1 MSKFIP
7 NAFQI
12 PNSVIDE
19 LLAKLTCAELKCYL
33 FVVRKTKGWNKESD
47 SISVSQF
54 MEVTGLSNRSVIT
67 ACESLVEMGLLER
80 SGGER
85 KLNTYSVKAF
95 EISQTGEKSSS
106 DKTGEN
112 FSQTGEKS
120 SSDKTGE
127 NFSQTGEK
135 SSSDKTGENF
145 SQTGEKSSSDLVKK
159 VHTQNNNKNTIQ
171 NNNKKNTKKSES
183 DLLAEFGIVGQLAED
198 FLKLRK
204 AKSAPI
210 TETALKGFQR
220 EAAKAG
226 ISLSDA
232 ITIAIER
239 NWRGFSASW
248 NWRDDDI
255 AMAANTRKTSSFA
268 DDGSW
273 AVGRKLNIDPNL
285 IPEELR

>member
-47 SISVSQF
+47 SISISQF

-85 KLNTYSVKAF
+85 KLNIYSVKAF
-95 EISQTGEKSSS
+95 EMSQTGEKTSP
-106 DKTGEN
+106 
-112 FSQTGEKS
+112 
-120 SSDKTGE
+120 
-127 NFSQTGEK
+127 
-135 SSSDKTGENF
+135 TGENF

-171 NNNKKNTKKSES
+171 NNNTSSSEKNFQTGQRVKKYSFSPDDMRTAEWIFELLKKLNPEFKVKSIDSWANCVRLMRERDGKTHRDICELFQWANQDPFWSLNILSPSSLREKWIQLSMKKQASE
-183 DLLAEFGIVGQLAED
+183 
-198 FLKLRK
+198 RK
-204 AKSAPI
+204 PHR
-210 TETALKGFQR
+210 TTFQ
-220 EAAKAG
+220 
-226 ISLSDA
+226 
-232 ITIAIER
+232 ER
-239 NWRGFSASW
+239 NSSDWGSAEK
-248 NWRDDDI
+248 
-255 AMAANTRKTSSFA
+255 MEKVF
-268 DDGSW
+268 
-273 AVGRKLNIDPNL
+273 
-285 IPEELR
+285 

>member
-85 KLNTYSVKAF
+85 KLNIYSVKAF
-95 EISQTGEKSSS
+95 EMSQTGEKSSS
-106 DKTGEN
+106 DE
-112 FSQTGEKS
+112 TGEKTS
-120 SSDKTGE
+120 P
-127 NFSQTGEK
+127 
-135 SSSDKTGENF
+135 TGENF

-183 DLLAEFGIVGQLAED
+183 DLLAEFGIVGQLADD
-198 FLKLRK
+198 FITHRK
-204 AKSAPI
+204 ACKAPI

-220 EAAKAG
+220 EADKAG
-226 ISLSDA
+226 IPLAEA
-232 ITIAIER
+232 ITISIER
-239 NWRGFSASW
+239 NWRGFKSEWDWRGNGVAQRQPQKMTFPEKNAQPW
-248 NWRDDDI
+248 NR
-255 AMAANTRKTSSFA
+255 
-268 DDGSW
+268 
-273 AVGRKLNIDPNL
+273 
-285 IPEELR
+285 PEDWEGVF

>member
-1 MSKFIP
+1 MSDFIV
-7 NAFQI
+7 NSFQL
-12 PNSVIDE
+12 PNSVVDE
-19 LLAKLTCAELKCYL
+19 LLADLTGAELKCYL
-33 FVVRKTKGWNKESD
+33 LVVRKTKGWNKEID
-47 SISVSQF
+47 SISIGQF

-67 ACESLVEMGLLER
+67 ACDSLVEKGLLVR

-85 KLNTYSVKAF
+85 RLNTYSVKSF
-95 EISQTGEKSSS
+95 NIPQTGEKSSS
-106 DKTGEN
+106 DETGEKTSPTGEN
-112 FSQTGEKS
+112 FSQS
-120 SSDKTGE
+120 
-127 NFSQTGEK
+127 
-135 SSSDKTGENF
+135 
-145 SQTGEKSSSDLVKK
+145 GEKSSSDLVKK

-204 AKSAPI
+204 AKNAPI

-248 NWRDDDI
+248 NWRDDNV
-255 AMAANTRKTSSFA
+255 ATATNTRKTSAFA

-273 AVGRKLNIDPNL
+273 AVGRKLNIDPEL
-285 IPEELR
+285 IQEELR

>member
-95 EISQTGEKSSS
+95 DFSETGEKSSS

-112 FSQTGEKS
+112 FSE
-120 SSDKTGE
+120 
-127 NFSQTGEK
+127 
-135 SSSDKTGENF
+135 
-145 SQTGEKSSSDLVKK
+145 TGEKSSSDLVKK

-198 FLKLRK
+198 FIAHRK
-204 AKSAPI
+204 SKRAAI
-210 TETALKGFQR
+210 TKTVLVGYQR
-220 EAAKAG
+220 EAHKAG
-226 ISLSDA
+226 IPLAEA
-232 ITIAIER
+232 ITISIER
-239 NWRGFSASW
+239 NWQGFKAEW
-248 NWRDDDI
+248 NWRDDNV
-255 AMAANTRKTSSFA
+255 ATATNTRKTSAFA

-273 AVGRKLNIDPNL
+273 AVGRKLNIDPEL

>member
-95 EISQTGEKSSS
+95 DFSETGEKSSS
-106 DKTGEN
+106 VKSGEN
-112 FSQTGEKS
+112 FSE
-120 SSDKTGE
+120 
-127 NFSQTGEK
+127 
-135 SSSDKTGENF
+135 
-145 SQTGEKSSSDLVKK
+145 TGEKSSSDLVKK

-198 FLKLRK
+198 FIAHRK
-204 AKSAPI
+204 SKRAAI
-210 TETALKGFQR
+210 TKTVLVGYQR
-220 EAAKAG
+220 ESHKAG
-226 ISLSDA
+226 IPLAEA
-232 ITIAIER
+232 ITISIER
-239 NWRGFSASW
+239 NWQGFKAGW
-248 NWRDDDI
+248 NWRDDNV
-255 AMAANTRKTSSFA
+255 ATTTNTRKTSAFA

-273 AVGRKLNIDPNL
+273 AVGRKLNIDPEL

>member
-19 LLAKLTCAELKCYL
+19 LLEKLTCAELKCYL

-95 EISQTGEKSSS
+95 EIPQTGEKSSS
-106 DKTGEN
+106 DTTGEN

-120 SSDKTGE
+120 SSDT
-127 NFSQTGEK
+127 
-135 SSSDKTGENF
+135 
-145 SQTGEKSSSDLVKK
+145 VKK

-171 NNNKKNTKKSES
+171 NINKKNTKKSES

-248 NWRDDDI
+248 NWRDDDM

>member
-1 MSKFIP
+1 MERQIYTREGGGVMSKFIP

-54 MEVTGLSNRSVIT
+54 MEVTGLSNRSIIT

-120 SSDKTGE
+120 SP
-127 NFSQTGEK
+127 
-135 SSSDKTGENF
+135 
-145 SQTGEKSSSDLVKK
+145 DLVKK

-204 AKSAPI
+204 AKNAPI

>member
-95 EISQTGEKSSS
+95 DFSETGEKSSS

-112 FSQTGEKS
+112 FSE
-120 SSDKTGE
+120 
-127 NFSQTGEK
+127 
-135 SSSDKTGENF
+135 
-145 SQTGEKSSSDLVKK
+145 TGEKSSSDLVKK

-171 NNNKKNTKKSES
+171 NTNKKNTKKSES
-183 DLLAEFGIVGQLAED
+183 DLLAEFGIVGQLADD
-198 FLKLRK
+198 FITHRK
-204 AKSAPI
+204 SKKATI
-210 TETALKGFQR
+210 TETALNGYKR
-220 EAAKAG
+220 EADKAG
-226 ISLSDA
+226 ITLEEA
-232 ITIAIER
+232 IVIAIER
-239 NWRGFSASW
+239 DWRGFNASW
-248 NWRDDDI
+248 NWRGDSI
-255 AMAANTRKTSSFA
+255 ATATNTRKTSTFA

-273 AVGRKLNIDPNL
+273 AVGRKLNIDPEL

>member
-19 LLAKLTCAELKCYL
+19 LLEKLTCAELKCYL

-95 EISQTGEKSSS
+95 EIPQTGEKSSS
-106 DKTGEN
+106 DT
-112 FSQTGEKS
+112 
-120 SSDKTGE
+120 
-127 NFSQTGEK
+127 
-135 SSSDKTGENF
+135 TGENF

-171 NNNKKNTKKSES
+171 NINKKNTKKSES

-248 NWRDDDI
+248 NWRDDDM

>member
-95 EISQTGEKSSS
+95 DI
-106 DKTGEN
+106 
-112 FSQTGEKS
+112 
-120 SSDKTGE
+120 
-127 NFSQTGEK
+127 SQTGEK

-204 AKSAPI
+204 AKNAPI

>member
-95 EISQTGEKSSS
+95 DFSETGEKSSS
-106 DKTGEN
+106 VKSGEI
-112 FSQTGEKS
+112 FSE
-120 SSDKTGE
+120 
-127 NFSQTGEK
+127 
-135 SSSDKTGENF
+135 
-145 SQTGEKSSSDLVKK
+145 TGEKSSSDLVKK

-171 NNNKKNTKKSES
+171 NNNKKTTQKNSLA
-183 DLLAEFGIVGQLAED
+183 LLAEFGIVGQLADD
-198 FLKLRK
+198 FITHRK
-204 AKSAPI
+204 ACKAPI

-220 EAAKAG
+220 EADKLGMPIAESVAY
-226 ISLSDA
+226 
-232 ITIAIER
+232 AIER
-239 NWRGFSASW
+239 GWRGFKAEWYRRDLNNQPAEQMPANKPKFSNDQAGWSAGVEVEV
-248 NWRDDDI
+248 
-255 AMAANTRKTSSFA
+255 
-268 DDGSW
+268 DGQKW
-273 AVGRKLNIDPNL
+273 KF
-285 IPEELR
+285 

>member
-1 MSKFIP
+1 MSDFIV
-7 NAFQI
+7 NSFQL
-12 PNSVIDE
+12 PNSVVDE
-19 LLAKLTCAELKCYL
+19 LLADLTGAELKCYL
-33 FVVRKTKGWNKESD
+33 LVVRKTKGWNKEID
-47 SISVSQF
+47 SISIGQF

-67 ACESLVEMGLLER
+67 ACDSLVEKGLLVR

-85 KLNTYSVKAF
+85 RLNTYSVKSF
-95 EISQTGEKSSS
+95 NISQTGEKSSS

-112 FSQTGEKS
+112 I
-120 SSDKTGE
+120 
-127 NFSQTGEK
+127 
-135 SSSDKTGENF
+135 

-204 AKSAPI
+204 AKNAPI

-226 ISLSDA
+226 ISLSNA

-248 NWRDDDI
+248 NWCDDDM

>member
-1 MSKFIP
+1 MNSRFIP
-7 NAFQI
+7 NSFMI

-67 ACESLVEMGLLER
+67 ACESLVEIGLLER

-106 DKTGEN
+106 DETGEN
-112 FSQTGEKS
+112 FSQ
-120 SSDKTGE
+120 
-127 NFSQTGEK
+127 
-135 SSSDKTGENF
+135 TGENF

-171 NNNKKNTKKSES
+171 NINKKNTKKSES
-183 DLLAEFGIVGQLAED
+183 DLLAEFGVVGQLAED
-198 FLKLRK
+198 FFKLRK
-204 AKSAPI
+204 AKNAPI

-248 NWRDDDI
+248 NWCDDDM